1 MAIHHVVTIR
11 VAKGRAAA
19 FAAAFAP
26 LRAAVLTE
34 DGCLQYEL
42 FQSLD
47 DPDRLVILEAW
58 ADQVR
63 LDRHMAA
70 ERDGDPALLN
80 AIIAL
85 WEPGTTPTVAR
96 YET

>member
-11 VAKGRAAA
+11 VAEGRSAD
-19 FAAAFAP
+19 FAAAFTA

-34 DGCLQYEL
+34 DGCEQYEL

-47 DPDRLVILEAW
+47 DPRRMVILEAW
-58 ADQVR
+58 TDQER

-70 ERDGDPALLN
+70 ERDGDPALLD
-80 AIIAL
+80 AIVAL

-96 YET
+96 FET